1 MNFKSIAIF
10 LTGAAI
16 GAVASYFFTKEK
28 IEKKAQE
35 DISAMEQVFKDKYV
49 YKPSV
54 DKLCIHKTSED
65 EIIPDKTWSNP
76 DIPEKEDSEEPVK
89 RIGSKDYSKYEK
101 AKNNILYNKPLKYKD
116 SDDTKKAVK
125 KGVKAMGE
133 PYIIG
138 SEEYC
143 DLQNDGWDAM
153 EVSFDPHAVN
163 GNYFYDTNGEPL
175 SMDSLGNEAFEFM
188 NSQADEDEVIYVRND
203 ELGMIFEVTYDAQV
217 PDFDPED

>member
-35 DISAMEQVFKDKYV
+35 DISAMEQVFKDKYECSPCPADFDGDV
-49 YKPSV
+49 DSAKTGEV
-54 DKLCIHKTSED
+54 FDKLAKACSK
-65 EIIPDKTWSNP
+65 
-76 DIPEKEDSEEPVK
+76 KEDSEEPVK
-89 RIGSKDYSKYEK
+89 RVGTKDYSKYEK

-163 GNYFYDTNGEPL
+163 GEYFYDTNGEPL